1 MKEEELNQ
9 LLEGIKEQVG
19 DEVHATIADKIGE
32 LVTMNSQV
40 QERLSE
46 QDKEIARLKD
56 TNEKLVAANG
66 ALLQQVPT
74 LKKEPVPE
82 EKKPEYFDYH
92 SAFDKNGN
100 II

>member
-9 LLEGIKEQVG
+9 LLESIHEQVG
-19 DEVHATIADKIGE
+19 DEIHATIADKIGE
-32 LVTMNSQV
+32 LVTMNTKV
-40 QERLSE
+40 QEQLSE
-46 QDKEIARLKD
+46 QDKEIARLRD

-74 LKKEPVPE
+74 IKKEPVPE

-92 SAFDKNGN
+92 SVFE
-100 II
+100 